1 MSLNS
6 VTLLPSNTSSI
17 SCSFPFVS
25 QAWCRCLVVAG
36 VTFVPY
42 ETQRDMNRSRMV
54 DMDAETTLDTRPT
67 SNVTIQS
74 NAVAAYLAKLCNSA
88 ALETQIQRLLNYYY
102 LKLSLT

>member
-6 VTLLPSNTSSI
+6 ITLLSSNTFNI

-42 ETQRDMNRSRMV
+42 ETQRDVNRSRMV
-54 DMDAETTLDTRPT
+54 DTDAETTLDTRPT

-74 NAVAAYLAKLCNSA
+74 NAVAAYLATFCNSA
-88 ALETQIQRLLNYYY
+88 ALEIQIQRLLNCY

>member
-6 VTLLPSNTSSI
+6 VTLLSKYYFQYLMQ
-17 SCSFPFVS
+17 FPVCI

-42 ETQRDMNRSRMV
+42 ETQRVMNRSRMV
-54 DMDAETTLDTRPT
+54 DTDAETTVDTRPT
-67 SNVTIQS
+67 SNVTKQN
-74 NAVAAYLAKLCNSA
+74 NAVAAYLAKFCNSS
-88 ALETQIQRLLNYYY
+88 ALETQIQRLLNYY